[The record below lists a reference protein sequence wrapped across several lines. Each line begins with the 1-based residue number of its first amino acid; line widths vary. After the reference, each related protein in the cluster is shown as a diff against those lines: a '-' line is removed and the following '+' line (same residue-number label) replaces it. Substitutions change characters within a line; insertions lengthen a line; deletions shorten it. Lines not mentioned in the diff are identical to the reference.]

1 MKLGD
6 LIYTQYYT
14 NLQMLEG
21 ELNKKTTWLLLYL
34 TPQPNL
40 LDETGRLDSI
50 RVGERLHNNIIMWTL
65 LVLIPKC
72 NIVTQGIELLEVV
85 WKVVESVIDSR
96 IKTAVRF
103 NYVLRVFHE
112 GRGMGTAIMEIK
124 LAQELESM

>member
-40 LDETGRLDSI
+40 LDETGRLDSVH
-50 RVGERLHNNIIMWTL
+50 VGEQLHPNRTRVNRFGYNPKGQHRY
-65 LVLIPKC
+65 LV
-72 NIVTQGIELLEVV
+72 
-85 WKVVESVIDSR
+85 DR
-96 IKTAVRF
+96 
-103 NYVLRVFHE
+103 VL
-112 GRGMGTAIMEIK
+112 
-124 LAQELESM
+124 